1 MSENDDF
8 TQIMERSKEFMRLAK
23 EHAAKLPPGPE
34 WDGTLPRKR
43 EPAASHEELARLRGL
58 EVDPDAVRIVV
69 ESPAKCP
76 RIAGHAGSEAAAAA
90 VERFYSDRRLRL
102 LVLGGSTGRGKSV
115 AATWLAMKL
124 DATWWISAKDVRV
137 GDEWNGMRSRAMKAA
152 NLVIDDLG
160 QERIE
165 WASGELGSLIE
176 SRFDKGRRTLITT
189 NLPPIS
195 NEQRGKTFASVYGD
209 RLYSRLSK
217 AEAGLYVACLGG
229 DLRRQK

>member
-1 MSENDDF
+1 MSDFESLENND
-8 TQIMERSKEFMRLAK
+8 FMRRIRKQAEQHKDL
-23 EHAAKLPPGPE
+23 PE
-34 WDGTLPRKR
+34 WQDEPPRR
-43 EPAASHEELARLRGL
+43 TAPSYDPVYVERLRSL
-58 EVDPDAVRIVV
+58 EVDPDAARLALA
-69 ESPAKCP
+69 SSSKCP
-76 RIAGHAGSEAAAAA
+76 RIVGHPGSEAAAEA
-90 VERFYSDRRLRL
+90 VEKFLADKTLRL

-115 AATWLAMKL
+115 AATWLAMRL

-217 AEAGLYVACLGG
+217 AETGLYVACLGG